1 MTEALLSGTIIGIVL
16 LQNKESVLI
25 ENSVVKFLLNKE
37 NYTSVRESI
46 DITDFAKEVQPI
58 IRTIDA
64 YYTSVDDAEDLT
76 VDSLSNL
83 YFSTNRSKID
93 FYQGIFEALRVTDAS
108 DYSTTKLIQSLK
120 RTRLL
125 REVSIASYEA
135 SEGRGDY
142 QQLLGKLEELRSP
155 EDEVNDNDQT
165 NDFASTD
172 LVELIHTS
180 RSMANLRWRLDSLN
194 KRLGS
199 LRKGNFGFVFARPET
214 GKTTFLASEISFMAA
229 QAEAPILWFNNE
241 QEIREVIIRCYQA
254 ALGIDYPNLLR
265 DIEGNRDKY
274 IEATKDNIKFKD
286 DASIH
291 WKQVEKIC
299 EQTKPSLV
307 VFDQIDKIKGF
318 DNDREDLRLG
328 AIYIWARELAK
339 RYCPVIGICQADGSG
354 EGQRWLTM
362 ANVANAKTSKQAEAD
377 WILGIGK
384 VNDPGYDN
392 LRFMHLSKNKLLGDE
407 DSDPKLRHD
416 RWELLLEPEIGRYRD
431 L

>member
-1 MTEALLSGTIIGIVL
+1 M
-16 LQNKESVLI
+16 I
-25 ENSVVKFLLNKE
+25 ENSVVTYLLKKE
-37 NYTSVRESI
+37 NYTTVRDSI
-46 DITDFAKEVQPI
+46 DISDFAREVQPI

-64 YYTSVDDAEDLT
+64 YFTSVDDAPDLT
-76 VDSLSNL
+76 VDDLSNL

-93 FYQGIFEALRVTDAS
+93 FYTQVFEALRNTDAS
-108 DYSTTKLIQSLK
+108 DYSTTRLISSLK

-125 REVSIASYEA
+125 REVSIASYEV
-135 SEGRGDY
+135 SEGRGTINTVLD
-142 QQLLGKLEELRSP
+142 KLEDLKEADKAGEG
-155 EDEVNDNDQT
+155 EDGSNESS
-165 NDFASTD
+165 DFANTD

-229 QAEAPILWFNNE
+229 QAETPILWFNNE
-241 QEIREVIIRCYQA
+241 QEIREVILRCYQA
-254 ALGIDYPNLLR
+254 ALGVDYPNLLR
-265 DIEGNRDKY
+265 DLEGNRNRY
-274 IEATKDNIKFKD
+274 IEVTKDNIKFKD

-299 EQTKPSLV
+299 ESTKPSLI

-339 RYCPVIGICQADGSG
+339 RYAPVIGICQADGNG
-354 EGQRWLTM
+354 EGQRWLSM

-384 VNDPGYDN
+384 LNEAGYDN
-392 LRFMHLSKNKLLGDE
+392 LRYLHLSKNKLLGDE

-416 RWELLLEPEIGRYRD
+416 RWETLLEPEIGRYRD